1 MEDNL
6 KKMEDDRNFLEN
18 QRRPWFFD
26 TGRWPNFYLS
36 GRQPKTNAIWTNSSA
51 QHRQPD
57 QHNLKKSTLI
67 GCDII
72 VN

>member
-6 KKMEDDRNFLEN
+6 KKMEDDLKEIKKLEDDPN
-18 QRRPWFFD
+18 KN
-26 TGRWPNFYLS
+26 GRWPQVKF
-36 GRQPKTNAIWTNSSA
+36 
-51 QHRQPD
+51 
-57 QHNLKKSTLI
+57 KKSTLI